1 MMKETWTDKRP
12 VHRGVIFDVFT
23 GKAMLDNGLEVTR
36 EVVEHSGGVGIV
48 PVVDGHVIL
57 VRQFRIA
64 VGKPVLE
71 LPAGRLEGNES
82 PEHRAGRELEEE
94 IGYRASSLIKVA
106 ECYCS
111 PGFTNEKDHIYL
123 AFNLVKTCQDLGH
136 DEFVELVSIP
146 VADIPGMLDTMAFDD
161 AKTVIGLRELL
172 HYLEKTGP
180 A

>member
-1 MMKETWTDKRP
+1 MKETWTDKRP
-12 VHRGVIFDVFT
+12 VHQGVIFNVFS
-23 GKAMLDNGLEVTR
+23 GKAVLENGLEVTR
-36 EVVEHSGGVGIV
+36 EVVEHSGGVAIV
-48 PVVDGHVIL
+48 PIVDGHVVL
-57 VRQFRIA
+57 VRQYRIA

-71 LPAGRLEGNES
+71 LPAGRLEGDET
-82 PEHRAGRELEEE
+82 PEHRAEKELEEE

-123 AFNLVKTCQDLGH
+123 TFDLEKTCQDLGH
-136 DEFVELVSIP
+136 DEFVELVQIP
-146 VADIPGMLDTMAFDD
+146 LSEIPGRLDAMEFDD

-172 HYLEKTGP
+172 RHLEKSGP